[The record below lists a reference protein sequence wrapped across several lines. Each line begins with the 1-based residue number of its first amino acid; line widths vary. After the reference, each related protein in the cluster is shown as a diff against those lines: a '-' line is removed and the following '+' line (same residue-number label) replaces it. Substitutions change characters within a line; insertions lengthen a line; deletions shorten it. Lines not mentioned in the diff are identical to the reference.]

1 MNAQLNNEITNK
13 LKDILSTIK
22 LQNKVIGELILK
34 ESSMKVL
41 RCTGNPEKPK
51 FDLRSLNRHLLR

>member
-1 MNAQLNNEITNK
+1 MNTQLNNEITNE
-13 LKDILSTIK
+13 LKDILSTMK

-41 RCTGNPEKPK
+41 RCTGKKKRSK
-51 FDLRSLNRHLLR
+51 FDLRELNKNLIR